1 MKLFSDNR
9 FITSNK
15 AVFILFA
22 SGFIFQSCATHHAQ
36 FGKKIKNPV
45 LQNGT
50 DSSKIAHTF
59 YLIGDAGNANEEKA
73 QQTMGLLED
82 RLKKAN
88 NNTTLLFLGD
98 NIYPKGLP
106 NTDHT
111 NERIIAETKLKNQL
125 QLSKDFKGKTIFIPG
140 NHDWYSGIKGLERQA
155 KFVTEYLNDKKSFLP
170 RKGCG
175 IDDVEINKNLTLI
188 TIDSQWFLED
198 WDNSPTI
205 NDDCTIKSRE
215 AFFNELEDI
224 LNKNQ
229 EKTIILALHHP
240 LMSNGTHGGQFSLE
254 KQLFPL
260 EQKIP
265 LPVLGSVINFVRKT
279 SGISPQ
285 DIQNKDYTVFIKRI
299 KTLLQSQDNVI
310 VVSGHDHNLQYI
322 EKDNIKQ
329 IISGAGSKSEAAKAV
344 YPNDFSY
351 GGNGYAALS
360 IYENGAAKVSFY
372 GKENNKEKLIFEQF
386 IVAKKDDFST
396 KNFPTSFAKTTS
408 ATIYSEK
415 QTDKNA
421 FYRFLFG
428 KHYRKYYSLPIEVK
442 TTTIDTLFGGLKPKR
457 AGGGHQ
463 SRSLQ
468 IVDKNGKEY
477 VMRAL
482 KKSAS
487 RFLQSVAFKDQFIEN
502 EFEDT
507 YAENFLLDFYTTS
520 HPYLPFAVG
529 NLAEKIGVAHSNP
542 VLYYIPKHKALK
554 DFNANFGDEL
564 YMVEERP
571 TDSQIDVK
579 SFGNLTAIIS
589 TEDVLKNLHKDEK
602 YVIDEEEYIK
612 ARLFDMLIGDW
623 DRHEDQWRWG
633 EYKVGKKIIYKPI
646 PRDRDQAFTKY
657 DGALLTLLMNMPSLR
672 HMQTFNEKIKN
683 VKWLNREPYPLDLAF
698 LKTANENDWLQQA
711 KYIQENLTDSA
722 IENAFDNLPREVQ
735 DETIAD
741 IKRKLK
747 IRKTELQRYASDY
760 YRVLQKT
767 VLIVGT
773 DKKDKFIIRQTAKN
787 KIDIEVYRLKN
798 EGDELLYTKDFVAAN
813 TKNIWIYGLDDDDIF
828 EVKGNA
834 KSDINIRLIGGQ
846 NEDSYTVE
854 NGKKVKIHD
863 FKSKTNTYAL
873 DSKTRVLLS
882 DDYEASLYDYE
893 KPKYN
898 AFSGLPNI
906 GFNPDDG
913 VKIGFITNYT
923 INKFNQN
930 PYTQKHILKAN
941 YFFATDGYELV
952 YNAHFPKSIGKW
964 DLDLGSQ
971 FTSPNFTINYFGTGN
986 ETVNNDE
993 TFGMDYNRVRIRMLK
1008 VLPSIKKVG
1017 KYGSTIHFQTS
1028 FEQISVEETNN
1039 RFINIPGIVNPAIFD
1054 SQQFAGATLKYSFE
1068 NYDIPSFPSIGM
1080 GFSIA
1085 GTWKMNLNDAKRNFP
1100 SLESKL
1106 NFNHKI
1112 DANGKVVLATIL
1124 KGKMLLN
1131 NNFEFYQAA
1140 VLGGDYDLRGF
1151 RNERFL
1157 GNQSFYQSSDIRWNL
1172 GKIRRSVLPMTYGIL
1187 GGFDYGRVWQK
1198 GEDSD
1203 KWHQSFG
1210 GGLWLNG
1217 LNVVT
1222 ARITYFKTANEEA
1235 RIAFGLGFGF

>member
-1 MKLFSDNR
+1 MKLFSDNC

-15 AVFILFA
+15 VIFKVLIAV
-22 SGFIFQSCATHHAQ
+22 FIFQSCATHHEQ
-36 FGKKIKNPV
+36 FGKKTKNTAE
-45 LQNGT
+45 QKGI
-50 DSSKIAHTF
+50 DSSKVSHTF

-73 QQTMGLLED
+73 QQTISLLED
-82 RLKKAN
+82 RLKKADN
-88 NNTTLLFLGD
+88 NATLLFLGD

-106 NTDHT
+106 NTT
-111 NERIIAETKLKNQL
+111 KANERLIAESKLTNQL
-125 QLSKDFKGKTIFIPG
+125 KLSKNFKGQTIFIPG

-155 KFVTEYLNDKKSFLP
+155 KFITDYLNDKNSFLP

-175 IDDVEINKNLTLI
+175 IDNLEINKNLVLI

-205 NDDCTIKSRE
+205 NDDCTIKSRD
-215 AFFNELEDI
+215 AFFNELEEI

-229 EKTIILALHHP
+229 EKTILLALHHP
-240 LMSNGTHGGQFSLE
+240 LMSNGIHGGQFSLE

-265 LPVLGSVINFVRKT
+265 LPVLGSILNFVRKT

-285 DIQNKDYTVFIKRI
+285 DIQNKQYTIFIKRL
-299 KTLLQSQDNVI
+299 KTLLQSQENVI

-322 EKDNIKQ
+322 EKDNLRQ

-344 YPNDFSY
+344 NPNDFSY
-351 GGNGYAALS
+351 GGNGYAQLS
-360 IYENGAAKVSFY
+360 VYENGAAKVTFY

-386 IVAKKDDFST
+386 ILAKKDDFST
-396 KNFPTSFAKTTS
+396 RSFPTSFAKTTTTTVYT
-408 ATIYSEK
+408 AK
-415 QTDKNA
+415 QTDKKA

-428 KHYRKYYSLPIEVK
+428 RHYRNYYSLPITA
-442 TTTIDTLFGGLKPKR
+442 TTTTLDTLFGGLQPKR

-487 RFLQSVAFKDQFIEN
+487 RFLQAEAFKNQFIEN

-520 HPYLPFAVG
+520 HPYTTFAVG
-529 NLAEKIGVAHSNP
+529 NLAEKIGVSHPNP

-554 DFNANFGDEL
+554 DFNTSFGDEL
-564 YMVEERP
+564 YLVEESP
-571 TDSQIDVK
+571 TDSQINAK
-579 SFGNLTAIIS
+579 SYGNPSAIIS
-589 TEDVLKNLHKDEK
+589 TQDVLKNLHKDEK
-602 YVIDEEEYIK
+602 YSVDEAEYIK

-623 DRHEDQWRWG
+623 NRNEDQWRWG
-633 EYKVGKKIIYKPI
+633 EYKVEKKIVYKPI

-657 DGALLTLLMNMPSLR
+657 DGALLTVLMNMPLLR
-672 HMQTFNEKIKN
+672 HMQSFENKIKN
-683 VKWLNREPYPLDLAF
+683 VKWFNREPYPLDLAL
-698 LKTANENDWLQQA
+698 LKTADEKEWIKQA
-711 KYIQENLTDSA
+711 KFIQENLTDTA
-722 IENAFDNLPREVQ
+722 IYNAFDNLPKEVQ
-735 DETIAD
+735 DETLTT
-741 IKRKLK
+741 IKQKLIVRKAA
-747 IRKTELQRYASDY
+747 LQRYTSAY
-760 YRVLQKT
+760 YTVLQKT

-773 DKKDKFIIRQTAKN
+773 DKKDKFIIRQDTKN
-787 KIDIEVYRLKN
+787 KIEVEVYRAKN
-798 EGDELLYTKDFVAAN
+798 EGDDLLYKKEFFADK
-813 TKNIWIYGLDDDDIF
+813 TKNIWIYGLDEDDIF

-863 FKSKTNTYAL
+863 FKSKTNTYSL

-882 DDYEASLYDYE
+882 DDYKASLYDYK

-913 VKIGFITNYT
+913 VKIGFITSYT

-952 YNAHFPKSIGKW
+952 YNAHFPKSMGKW
-964 DLDLGSQ
+964 DLDLESQ
-971 FTSPNFTINYFGTGN
+971 FNSPNFTINYFGTGN
-986 ETVNNDE
+986 ESANNDE
-993 TFGMDYNRVRIRMLK
+993 IFGMDYNRVRIGMLK

-1017 KYGSTIHFQTS
+1017 KYGSTIYFQTS

-1039 RFINIPGIVNPAIFD
+1039 RFVNIPGIVNPNVFD
-1054 SQQFAGATLKYSFE
+1054 NQRFAGATFKYSFE
-1068 NYDIPSFPSIGM
+1068 NYDIPSFPSMGM

-1085 GTWKMNLNDAKRNFP
+1085 GTWKMNVNDTKRNFP

-1112 DANGKVVLATIL
+1112 DANGKVVFATIL
-1124 KGKMLLN
+1124 KAKMLLN
-1131 NNFEFYQAA
+1131 TNFEFYQGAT
-1140 VLGGDYDLRGF
+1140 LGGDYDLRGF

-1157 GNQSFYQSSDIRWNL
+1157 GNQSFYQSSDIRWNI

-1187 GGFDYGRVWQK
+1187 GGVDYGRVWQK
-1198 GEDSD
+1198 GENSE

-1217 LNVVT
+1217 LNVIT
-1222 ARITYFKTANEEA
+1222 ARITYFKNSNEEA